1 VDVDILIRIWK
12 KPENRIKKGYLNIYR
27 KSVSSAKYGAY
38 LD

>member
-12 KPENRIKKGYLNIYR
+12 KPEIRIENGYLNIYR
-27 KSVSSAKYGAY
+27 KLVSSAKYGAY